1 MVALLVAL
9 GPASAAEHPNILLLY
24 ADDQR
29 FDTIHALGNTQI
41 QTPNLDRLVQEG
53 FAFTRAHVMGGRQ
66 GAICMPS
73 RAMLMTGRTLF
84 HATVPSRPKAPD
96 ERTIHPQAT
105 LLPEVFRAAGY
116 RTFATGKW
124 HNDPASFNRAFAE
137 GEAIFFGGMHH
148 HRQVPVQSYDPS
160 GQYPRQRA
168 RTNTVFST
176 ELFTETALRFLEQVS
191 PDHPFFLYVAY
202 TAPHDPRTP
211 PPEFAA
217 RYRPDKIKLPPNF
230 LPQHPFDNGELKVR
244 DEQLL
249 PWPRTPEAVRRE
261 IALYYAMIT
270 HLDDQIGR
278 LLRALDARGLRTNTV
293 VVFAGDNGLA
303 VGQHGLLGKQN
314 LYDHSV
320 RVPLLLRGP
329 GIPAHRRSDAL
340 CYLHDIFPTLCE
352 LARLPVPAT
361 VEGQSLVPAMQGR
374 PLDHRD
380 TLFAAYR
387 EVQRMVR
394 DDRYKLIEY
403 PRAHRRQL
411 FDLRRDPW
419 ETRDLSQEPRYAA
432 LVERLQAALRQWQQR
447 VDDPLL
453 MAQEAARP
461 EPRPEGTSQ

>member
-1 MVALLVAL
+1 VV
-9 GPASAAEHPNILLLY
+9 LLY

-29 FDTIHALGNTQI
+29 FDTIHALGNSQI

-53 FAFTRAHVMGGRQ
+53 FAFTHAHVMGGQQ

-84 HATVPSRPKAPD
+84 RATVAPSPKSPK

-124 HNDPASFNRAFAE
+124 HNDPASLNRAFNE
-137 GEAIFFGGMHH
+137 GDNLFFGGMTDQ
-148 HRQVPVQSYDPS
+148 RKVLVRSYDPS
-160 GQYPRQRA
+160 GQYPPQQA

-191 PDHPFFLYVAY
+191 PEQPFFLYVAY

-211 PPEFAA
+211 PPEFMS
-217 RYRPDKIKLPPNF
+217 RYRPEKIKLPPNF

-261 IALYYAMIT
+261 IALYYGMIT

-278 LLRALDARGLRTNTV
+278 LLRTLDARGLRNNTL

-320 RVPLLLRGP
+320 RVPLVFRGP
-329 GIPAHRRSDAL
+329 GVPANRRSAVL
-340 CYLHDIFPTLCE
+340 CYLHDIYPTLCE
-352 LARLPVPAT
+352 LAGLRIPDT
-361 VEGQSLVPAMQGR
+361 VEGQSLVPAMRGR
-374 PLDHRD
+374 PLQNRD
-380 TLFAAYR
+380 TLYAAYR
-387 EVQRMVR
+387 DVQRMVR
-394 DDRYKLIEY
+394 DNRYKLIEY
-403 PRAHRRQL
+403 PRANRRQL
-411 FDLRRDPW
+411 FDIRRDPW
-419 ETRDLSQEPRYAA
+419 ETRDLSQEPRHAA
-432 LVERLQAALRQWQQR
+432 TLERLQKALRQWQES
-447 VDDPLL
+447 VDDPLRL
-453 MAQEAARP
+453 AQ
-461 EPRPEGTSQ
+461 